1 VHSRITF
8 YVYAKNGQVNGGG
21 RLPPGSATA
30 TLWAS
35 DLLLLLLS
43 YTRALVWLSVISIKI
58 HRSNGRRQNARTDEN
73 VNAVNDLVLSQKG
86 AQKTH

>member
-1 VHSRITF
+1 M
-8 YVYAKNGQVNGGG
+8 
-21 RLPPGSATA
+21 
-30 TLWAS
+30 
-35 DLLLLLLS
+35 
-43 YTRALVWLSVISIKI
+43 VISIKI